1 MRNTFSHRRWRRRS
15 LASTVAVSGAAL
27 ALALAISISSATA
40 ATGKNTLKI
49 TGPTAN
55 VYHTYFNETVSGNA
69 ISPANYVVSGEQ
81 LNPAGGCASTFV
93 KERQKGGFG
102 LWGTVRNRPGGTG
115 PVHGHFTTVARF
127 WARNHMEHG
136 ICSYLINRGT
146 LKTYAHASRWWNN
159 S

>member
-1 MRNTFSHRRWRRRS
+1 MHGKLMHLSSRRRS
-15 LASTVAVSGAAL
+15 LCCLLVASCAG
-27 ALALAISISSATA
+27 LAIAISSAAA
-40 ATGKNTLKI
+40 ATSKNTIKI

-55 VYHTYFNETVSGNA
+55 LFHTFFNETVSGNA
-69 ISPANYVVSGEQ
+69 VSPANYVVSGEQ

-93 KERQKGGFG
+93 KERQTRHFG
-102 LWGTVRNRPGGTG
+102 MWGTAPNRPGGTA
-115 PVHGHFTTVARF
+115 PVHGHFKTVARF

-136 ICSYLINRGT
+136 ICSYLINRST